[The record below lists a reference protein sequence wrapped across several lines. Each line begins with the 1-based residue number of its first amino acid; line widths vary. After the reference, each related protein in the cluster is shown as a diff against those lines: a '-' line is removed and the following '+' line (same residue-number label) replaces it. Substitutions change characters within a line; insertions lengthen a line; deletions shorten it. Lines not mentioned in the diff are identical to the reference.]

1 MRRSAPC
8 SVRPSQE
15 QDTEARVAAKK
26 AWEIIAVTDKDG
38 RVTIRQR
45 GADST
50 PVKSG
55 AEATSVDREE
65 EKTEPE
71 PCRVYIG
78 SQIAGEQGRDDVGA
92 GQEVLDQ

>member
-1 MRRSAPC
+1 MLFS
-8 SVRPSQE
+8 
-15 QDTEARVAAKK
+15 
-26 AWEIIAVTDKDG
+26 DKNG

-50 PVKSG
+50 AVRSG
-55 AEATSVDREE
+55 AEATSVDRGE